1 MTGCHASF
9 GRVPLLTLTLALSF
23 TITLMQPASTT
34 RADSGTIDDAPLAG
48 QRYRVL
54 QDRPDR
60 LIVELPN
67 RMIVVAQELKS
78 APVVSAQ
85 VYVKTGSIYEQEHVG
100 AGLSHFLEHLLAGG
114 ATKTRKE
121 TESNA
126 ILGQIGGQTNA
137 STGMDTVRYYINT
150 TRPYASDAVDLLSD
164 WMKNSIITQNDYERE
179 RSVIQREFEMGDGDP
194 ARIFWKLTQQSRY
207 AAHPAR
213 HPTIGYL
220 DEFLKISRDEIFD
233 FYKRMYVPNNMIFV
247 VTGDIDRRKVVDQI
261 TDLWAGVAPRP
272 LPKLAFPVEPAITS
286 PRSASGMAD
295 IERPRLRL
303 AWPGTKLG
311 DEHDYALD
319 LLATILGDGESSR
332 LVRSIRDAKRLMN
345 TVTSYNQSMHWGEG
359 FFGIE
364 GEVAVSRSQAI
375 ASTQPAPGTAADKSS
390 QDPIAVAVEAAK
402 AAVLEQ
408 VALVRDNGVTEDE
421 LARAKRQITAS
432 HAYGTQTAHAL
443 AERLAG
449 DIIATGDPDY
459 MARYVRSIQD
469 VTPAQIKAAAQKFIT
484 TDRLLSLTLLP
495 APAGTRTPPLARPAQ
510 DVNPASLPQEP
521 ADIDNAPLSKR
532 IAAAKDTG
540 DQRLLT
546 SEPVRKVVL
555 PNGLRLL
562 VGRSSLVP
570 AVAIQWYQTGG
581 QLIDPAGKEGTANA
595 MALMLSKGTKTR
607 SAIDIAQT
615 VDNLGA
621 DLGSA
626 CGANSVYAR
635 ATCLKQD
642 WKTILDIFADVLLN
656 PSFPDDEWARL
667 QPRLLA
673 SIDRQ
678 TDSWGGELGKAFK
691 QNYFGSSHP
700 WSVSAAGKRDVVAA
714 LTAADLRAFHASFL
728 AAPDSVLSIVGDVDP
743 DEVVRQVE
751 KLFAKMPA
759 PQKPAVRLPVPT
771 PPGASLIQTQT
782 NKKLAAVQIG
792 LGPGVTRDHPDFAAI
807 TLLTHV
813 LSSFPTGWLDQALR
827 GEQTGLVYVVGSYQV
842 TGLVPGYV
850 AVIFNAKPPA
860 VAEALQKT
868 SDVLNRARTELVDEA
883 TLARAKAAVLTDEF
897 MGKQSNEDRAAEA
910 ALQEMYGLGL
920 GESEKFLAKIQS
932 VTAEELRATAKKYL
946 TNPVVVVM
954 TNEPVPRAELLKAFP
969 SAASAEPSK

>member
-1 MTGCHASF
+1 MTGCNATF
-9 GRVPLLTLTLALSF
+9 GRVPLLTFTLALSF
-23 TITLMQPASTT
+23 MTTLMQPVSKTH
-34 RADSGTIDDAPLAG
+34 ADSGTIDDAPLAG
-48 QRYRVL
+48 QRYRTL

-150 TRPYASDAVDLLSD
+150 TRPYATEAIDLLSD
-164 WMKNSIITQNDYERE
+164 WMKNSLITQNDYERE

-194 ARIFWKLTQQSRY
+194 GRIFWKLTQQSRY

-233 FYKRMYVPNNMIFV
+233 FYKRMYVPNNMIFI
-247 VTGDIDRRKVVDQI
+247 VTGDIDRRKVVDQVA
-261 TDLWAGVAPRP
+261 DLWAGVAPHA
-272 LPKLAFPVEPAITS
+272 LPKLAFPVEPSITS

-332 LVRSIRDAKRLMN
+332 LVRSVRDAKRLMN

-375 ASTQPAPGTAADKSS
+375 ASTQPAADKSS
-390 QDPIAVAVEAAK
+390 QDPIAIAVEAAK

-432 HAYGTQTAHAL
+432 HAYSTQTAHAL
-443 AERLAG
+443 AERLAD

-469 VTPAQIKAAAQKFIT
+469 VTPEQIKAAAKRFLT
-484 TDRLLSLTLLP
+484 PERLLSLTLLP

-521 ADIDNAPLSKR
+521 ADIDNAPLAKR

-540 DQRLLT
+540 DQRILS

-581 QLIDPAGKEGTANA
+581 QLIDPTGKEGTANA

-607 SAIDIAQT
+607 SAIEIAQT
-615 VDNLGA
+615 IDNLGA
-621 DLGSA
+621 DLGGS

-642 WKTILDIFADVLLN
+642 WKTILDLFADVMLN
-656 PSFPDDEWARL
+656 PSFPDDEWTRL

-673 SIDRQ
+673 AIDRQ
-678 TDSWGGELGKAFK
+678 TDSWGGELGKAFR

-792 LGPGVTRDHPDFAAI
+792 LGPGVTRDHPDYASI

-883 TLARAKAAVLTDEF
+883 TLARAKAGVLTDEF

-920 GESEKFLAKIQS
+920 GESEKFLARIQS
-932 VTAEELRATAKKYL
+932 ITPEDLRATAKKYL

-969 SAASAEPSK
+969 SAASAELSK